1 MSRRY
6 YKLPPLT
13 SLATFETAARHKSFK
28 GAAEELGVTPGAVSH
43 QIKFLETELGLSLFD
58 RKHHGN
64 NLTDHGESLFAV
76 LLLMRMPLVSSV
88 ERKVFILTMLSNGRM
103 ISLVKLSQTISLR
116 IQLKLKKSNR
126 KIRS

>member
-13 SLATFETAARHKSFK
+13 SLATFETAARHRSFK

-76 LLLMRMPLVSSV
+76 LQSSFTAVSSTLANL
-88 ERKVFILTMLSNGRM
+88 RRSASDLSL
-103 ISLVKLSQTISLR
+103 IHI
-116 IQLKLKKSNR
+116 
-126 KIRS
+126 